1 MLPEDIH
8 QLIQSFDP
16 ISLLEMDRV
25 KLMNRTDTKFCIS
38 MPELA
43 ASLPSLLSF
52 YRILEIEDCR
62 IPSYKSLYFDTES
75 FKFYRD
81 HHNQKCS
88 RHKVR
93 FRTYVE
99 SDLSFLEIK
108 HKTKG
113 RTNKRRIP
121 VDQIPVS
128 LEDSHSE
135 FIRKVLPEKL
145 DLIPVMWNAFHRI
158 TLVHKVA
165 NERLTLD
172 FNLSFS
178 WEGKEASF
186 PNLVIAELKQEKV
199 DRNSTFYSLMK
210 SHIIRPYRLSKYCLG
225 CIQLHGEKQIKYN
238 RFKKK
243 LLKLAKI
250 NPHAA

>member
-1 MLPEDIH
+1 
-8 QLIQSFDP
+8 
-16 ISLLEMDRV
+16 MDRV

-38 MPELA
+38 IDELA
-43 ASLPSLLSF
+43 AALPLLLDH

-62 IPSYKSLYFDTES
+62 IPSYKSLYFDTS
-75 FKFYRD
+75 AFKFYKD

-108 HKTKG
+108 HKSKG
-113 RTNKRRIP
+113 RTNKRRVPVERIP
-121 VDQIPVS
+121 ETLESFHVD
-128 LEDSHSE
+128 
-135 FIRKVLPEKL
+135 FIDKVLPEKL
-145 DLIPVMWNAFHRI
+145 ELHPVMWNAFHRI
-158 TLVHKVA
+158 TLVHKEQ

-172 FNLSFS
+172 FNLTFS
-178 WEGKEASF
+178 WQNKTATF
-186 PNLVIAELKQEKV
+186 PNLIIAELKQEKA
-199 DRNSTFYSLMK
+199 DRNSTFFALMK
-210 SHIIRPYRLSKYCLG
+210 KHIIRPYRLSKYCLG
-225 CIQLHGEKQIKYN
+225 CMELHSEKNIKYN